1 MAAKQDVVVNEL
13 KSKIDKLI
21 NLYISSLERNKS
33 LESELQSL
41 QSELE
46 QVKGANKTLNEKIKT
61 TKVASAISGGNGS
74 YEAKVRINQLVREI
88 DKCIALLNN

>member
-46 QVKGANKTLNEKIKT
+46 QVKGENKTLNEKIKT

>member
-13 KSKIDKLI
+13 KSKIDNLI
-21 NLYISSLERNKS
+21 NLYISSLERNKR

-46 QVKGANKTLNEKIKT
+46 QVKGENKTLNEKIKT

>member
-1 MAAKQDVVVNEL
+1 MAAKQDAVINEL

-46 QVKGANKTLNEKIKT
+46 QVKGENKTLNEKIKT

>member
-33 LESELQSL
+33 LESELQGL

-46 QVKGANKTLNEKIKT
+46 QVKGENKTLNEKIKT

>member
-46 QVKGANKTLNEKIKT
+46 QEKGENKTLNEKIKT

>member
-21 NLYISSLERNKS
+21 NLYRSSLERNKS

-46 QVKGANKTLNEKIKT
+46 QVKGENKTLNEKIKT

>member
-33 LESELQSL
+33 LEGELQSL

-46 QVKGANKTLNEKIKT
+46 QVKGENKTLNEKIKT

>member
-33 LESELQSL
+33 LEGELQSL

-46 QVKGANKTLNEKIKT
+46 QVKGENKTLNEKIKT

-74 YEAKVRINQLVREI
+74 YEAKVRINQLVRE
-88 DKCIALLNN
+88 